1 MAYLR
6 NADTRI
12 CLQTVHWTLFVL
24 HSWQLSRLCR
34 LVACL
39 AEPVFMAID
48 FPDTATPRAH
58 LVDT

>member
-6 NADTRI
+6 NADT
-12 CLQTVHWTLFVL
+12 
-24 HSWQLSRLCR
+24 RLCR